1 MDYWVSWGFQV
12 LLGKLILVGGL
23 KNHLEKYEFVNGK
36 EDIPYIM
43 ENISKKMKPPTS
55 DTSDII

>member
-43 ENISKKMKPPTS
+43 ENISKK
-55 DTSDII
+55 